1 MRLRYVVA
9 ALFVIT
15 GIAAAV
21 AVTHMTSIPAYIM
34 IAPGYV
40 VQAWLFEKHWALGGF
55 GYQVTMVGASAL
67 VWTMIL
73 LTPALVLRLVRY
85 LRRV

>member
-1 MRLRYVVA
+1 MRLRYVAA

-40 VQAWLFEKHWALGGF
+40 VQAWLFEKQWALGGV

-67 VWTMIL
+67 VWTLIL
-73 LTPALVLRLVRY
+73 LTPVLVLRLVRY